1 MLQSGL
7 VGVLYK
13 PVGNASTEMWQKI
26 TIDPAATTDK
36 ITLGEEVTVTVSGY
50 SGSFDYPSTDRD
62 YYFRQKRINF
72 DCEI

>member
-36 ITLGEEVTVTVSGY
+36 ITLGEEVTVTVIAYNQYLDLPSGA
-50 SGSFDYPSTDRD
+50 
-62 YYFRQKRINF
+62 
-72 DCEI
+72 

>member
-13 PVGNASTEMWQKI
+13 IVGNASTEMWQKI

-50 SGSFDYPSTDRD
+50 DSNWDYMGTNIREYSN
-62 YYFRQKRINF
+62 QKRINL

>member
-50 SGSFDYPSTDRD
+50 SGTYDYPIANRH
-62 YYFRQKRINF
+62 FVHKKRINF